1 LSEIVKAVGQ
11 LAAESE
17 AAQRKADIGRPRKW
31 IYWNC
36 RRSYSPFSNK
46 ANLKL
51 RARLN
56 AYELLFRVFASQ
68 VTA

>member
-1 LSEIVKAVGQ
+1 MSEIVKAVGQ

-36 RRSYSPFSNK
+36 RRSYS
-46 ANLKL
+46 
-51 RARLN
+51 
-56 AYELLFRVFASQ
+56 LFKP
-68 VTA
+68 T